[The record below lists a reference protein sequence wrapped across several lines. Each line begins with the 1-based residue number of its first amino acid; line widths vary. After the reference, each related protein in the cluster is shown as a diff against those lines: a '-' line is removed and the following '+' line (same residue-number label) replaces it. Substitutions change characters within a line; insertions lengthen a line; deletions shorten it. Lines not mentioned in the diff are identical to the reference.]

1 MNIRKILKLS
11 IISLMASQYL
21 YSEELTKDLKED
33 TKDTIS
39 LPSITINARKETE
52 DAQELPFGIFV
63 IDGKEIREK
72 GFFSTEEILRTTP
85 GVSINTSG
93 GANVSSV
100 SIRGVGA
107 LYPLSMDDA
116 SVAVNMDGSP
126 TSSRHLS
133 LATFDIE
140 QIEILKGP
148 QGTLFGGLGGAGA
161 INIITKKPT
170 QYTEGYFQSEFA
182 EEEHKV
188 DLAIGGSLTESL
200 STRIAVHQS
209 SYEYPI
215 TNIQT
220 GEPVSEPNLLG
231 VRGGLLWDISDD
243 TSALLTIEHQKSE
256 HMGENIVLQPYNDD
270 PKMDLT
276 PGIYDNSY
284 KELDKQSLQIKHF
297 FKNSQLTSI
306 SSYSDVYNISPVVF
320 DRLVYQAMMGSS
332 NEYWREQESSDKV
345 FTQDLRLS
353 SLPGA
358 DIFWVVGA
366 SFLDSDRTYNHSRM
380 GGANFVVYPG
390 NHQFRDF
397 ETKRYGV
404 YAETT
409 IPVNEK
415 WKITGGIRQTWDYK
429 KYKATYT
436 QNFNSVQDHD
446 ELNDSF
452 TTGRLGVTY
461 ALDEDSN
468 LYATVSKGYNPG
480 GFQDY
485 GENKGDAKFKAGSI
499 YSAEVGIKS
508 ELLNHRLRINSS
520 IFYTSVKD
528 NYMIDSTGVSS
539 FVVNADT
546 KSIGYELALNWLV
559 TENFNLAGNFA
570 YTKATIKDYVNNS
583 LGGPVDSGNE
593 VPDTPKVQ
601 STISLAYK
609 KALPNINILN
619 ASSKLNTRLDYT
631 YMSKRAADVQNHYDL
646 DAYSKVD
653 MHVGLISGDKEIYI
667 YGKNIFDEYYDLY
680 GFYDNATSVKY
691 GAPSKGRII
700 GLGFKYTF

>member
-1 MNIRKILKLS
+1 MNIKKILKLS
-11 IISLMASQYL
+11 IISLMASQSL
-21 YSEELTKDLKED
+21 YSEDLTKNLKDD
-33 TKDTIS
+33 TKNAIS
-39 LPSITINARKETE
+39 LPSVTINARKETE
-52 DAQELPFGIFV
+52 DAKEVPFGILV
-63 IDGKEIREK
+63 IDGDEIREK
-72 GFFSTEEILRTTP
+72 GFFSTEEVLRTTP

-116 SVAVNMDGSP
+116 SVAVNIDGSP
-126 TSSRHLS
+126 ISSRHLS

-161 INIITKKPT
+161 INITTKKPT

-188 DLAIGGSLTESL
+188 NLAIGGPLSESI
-200 STRIAVHQS
+200 SARIAVHQS

-215 TNIQT
+215 KNIQT
-220 GEPVSEPNLLG
+220 GEAVSEPNLLG
-231 VRGGLLWDISDD
+231 VRGSLLWDISDD
-243 TSALLTIEHQKSE
+243 TSALLTVEHQKSK

-284 KELDKQSLQIKHF
+284 KELDKQSLQIKHS
-297 FKNSQLTSI
+297 FKNSQITSI

-320 DRLVYQAMMGSS
+320 DRIVYKAMMGTS

-353 SLPGA
+353 SLPGD

-366 SFLDSDRTYNHSRM
+366 SYLDSDRTYNHSRM

-390 NHQFRDF
+390 NHQFRNFD
-397 ETKRYGV
+397 TKRYGI
-404 YAETT
+404 YAEST
-409 IPVNEK
+409 IPINDK
-415 WKITGGIRQTWDYK
+415 WKITAGVRQTWDYK
-429 KYKATYT
+429 KYNATYT
-436 QNFNSVQDHD
+436 ESFNSVYDDD
-446 ELNDSF
+446 ELNDNF

-461 ALDEDSN
+461 ALNEDSN

-485 GENKGDAKFKAGSI
+485 GENKGDAKYKAGDI
-499 YSAEVGIKS
+499 YSAEFGIKS
-508 ELLNHRLRINSS
+508 ELLDNQLRIDSS

-546 KSIGYELALNWLV
+546 RSIGYELALNWLIN
-559 TENFNLAGNFA
+559 ENFNISGNLA
-570 YTKATIKDYVNNS
+570 YTNATIRDYVNNS
-583 LGGPVDSGNE
+583 LGGPVNSGNK
-593 VPDTPKVQ
+593 VPDTPKFQ
-601 STISLAYK
+601 STISLAYQTV
-609 KALPNINILN
+609 LPKIKILN
-619 ASSKLNTRLDYT
+619 ANTKLNTRLDYS

-646 DAYSKVD
+646 DAYNRVD
-653 MHVGLISGDKEIYI
+653 MHVGLISGNKELYI

-691 GAPSKGRII
+691 GAPSKGRIV